1 MNITEF
7 AEQIVFGTTLEE
19 KLQRPGRLTND
30 SNRDSKRLSV
40 KSIASITPGRPYG
53 LTMSKGQG
61 GAQPPSDDQL
71 ENEKSRGQL
80 LHFLANHELLAT
92 ELMALVLLKFPDA
105 PSAFRRGV
113 LVTLQEEQAHTQ
125 MYLDRMAQC
134 GVEFGSYP
142 VSGQFWRLIEPM
154 QSPMDFVSRLSLT
167 FEQANLDYSL
177 HFATV
182 FNRIG
187 DTQTAKILHQIYT
200 DEISHVQH
208 GLHWFRQW
216 KDPQQSD
223 WDAYQSALDFPM
235 SPQRG
240 RGPRA
245 AFNRTGRCQAGLTE
259 DFIDA
264 IEVYR
269 QSRGR
274 PPIVYWF
281 DPAAESEFGGEESK
295 AINKETTRLT
305 DQLHSDLELIM
316 IAMAKEDDIVLTKRL
331 PSLGWRKQIVDAGWE
346 LPQFLALENR
356 DELKQRKLG
365 GYSPWAWTPK
375 SHNIADSISHC
386 VQVPPPKWEPSQ
398 AELFGKSFA
407 AQRLKGWMQD
417 DDMPQWFTDASCQ
430 SHIAGDR
437 DEVYQAIDAVKRLGY
452 DAAIIKNDLSASGRN
467 QFRIECR
474 MPLSARDSDRI
485 NALFGDPKTDCQQV
499 VVVVEPELDRVVD
512 LSFLWRLETEDMAPT
527 FLGWTR
533 PLITAGRR
541 YNGTKFGN
549 VFGDCPPS
557 LKRFLLS
564 DRADK
569 IHSVAQWLEPRLIQ
583 ILKQRNFA
591 GYFGVDALVCRSRK
605 NGSDEFEI
613 KPLVELNPRMT
624 MGHVALRLSKHVATG
639 VESEFRILNASQ
651 WNAAKNALDNIEIE
665 TARDGRWKSGVIK
678 LSEPTKH
685 SKLFPVML
693 VGKAAIES
701 VASAQRA
708 PNPRRSVAGAE

>member
-19 KLQRPGRLTND
+19 KLQRPEKLTND
-30 SNRDSKRLSV
+30 SNRDSKRLSAN
-40 KSIASITPGRPYG
+40 SIASITPGRPYG
-53 LTMSKGQG
+53 LEMAKGLG

-105 PSAFRRGV
+105 PLAFRRGV

-125 MYLDRMAQC
+125 MYLDRMADC

-177 HFATV
+177 HFASV
-182 FNRIG
+182 FDRIG
-187 DTQTAKILHQIYT
+187 DTDTAKILHKIYA
-200 DEISHVQH
+200 DEIGHVQH

-223 WDAYQSALDFPM
+223 WDAYQSSLDFPM

-245 AFNRTGRCQAGLTE
+245 NFNRAGRSQAGLTD

-274 PPIVYWF
+274 PPTVYWF
-281 DPAAESEFGGEESK
+281 DPAAESELSGEDSQRDKSK
-295 AINKETTRLT
+295 SKSLT
-305 DQLHSDLELIM
+305 DQLHRDLELVIV
-316 IAMAKEDDIVLTKRL
+316 AMAKEDDIVLTHSS
-331 PSLGWRKQIVDAGWE
+331 PSQQWRKQIVDAGME
-346 LPQFLALENR
+346 LPQFLTFKESTELR
-356 DELKQRKLG
+356 DRKLG
-365 GYSPWAWTPK
+365 GFSPWAWTPN
-375 SHNIADSISHC
+375 SHEVADSISQS
-386 VQVPPPKWEPSQ
+386 VQSPPPTWQSSQ
-398 AELFGKSFA
+398 IDLFRKSFA
-407 AQRLKGWMQD
+407 AGKLKDWMQQ
-417 DDMPQWFTDASCQ
+417 DDMPPWFTDVNCHG
-430 SHIAGDR
+430 HIAHNE
-437 DEVYQAIDAVKRLGY
+437 DEVTEAFNAIQDRGY
-452 DAAIIKNDLSASGRN
+452 RSAILKKDLSASGRG
-467 QFRIECR
+467 QLQIDCSR
-474 MPLSARDSDRI
+474 PLSAKDKDLI
-485 NALFGDPKTDCQQV
+485 AALFATEKGDSKQQA
-499 VVVVEPELDRVVD
+499 VVVEPELDRVVD
-512 LSFLWRLETEDMAPT
+512 LSFLWRLETADAAPT

-533 PLITAGRR
+533 PLVSPRRR
-541 YNGTKFGN
+541 YSGTKFGN
-549 VFGDCPPS
+549 VFGDCEPA
-557 LKRFLLS
+557 LKRFLLA

-569 IHSVAQWLEPRLIQ
+569 IHSVADWLEPRLANV
-583 ILKQRNFA
+583 LKERKFA
-591 GYFGVDALVCRSRK
+591 GYFGVDALVCSSPAGGTDSYK
-605 NGSDEFEI
+605 I

-624 MGHVALRLSKHVATG
+624 MGHVALKLSKNVATG
-639 VESEFRILNASQ
+639 VESEFRILNAAQ
-651 WNAAKNALDNIEIE
+651 WSTSKEKLLSVKTE
-665 TARDGRWKSGVIK
+665 TARDGRWKAGVIR
-678 LSEPTKH
+678 LSEPTEQ

-693 VGKAAIES
+693 VGKAAVS
-701 VASAQRA
+701 M
-708 PNPRRSVAGAE
+708 

>member
-19 KLQRPGRLTND
+19 KLQRPGKLTND
-30 SNRDSKRLSV
+30 SNRSSKRLSA
-40 KSIASITPGRPYG
+40 KSIARITPGRPYG
-53 LTMSKGQG
+53 LEMSKGQG

-125 MYLDRMAQC
+125 MYLDRMADC
-134 GVEFGSYP
+134 GVEFGCYP

-177 HFATV
+177 HFASV

-187 DTQTAKILHQIYT
+187 DTDTAKILHQIYT

-216 KDPQQSD
+216 KDPQQTD
-223 WDAYQSALDFPM
+223 WEAYESALDFPM

-245 AFNRTGRCQAGLTE
+245 NFNRVGRSQAGLTD

-274 PPIVYWF
+274 PPTVYWF
-281 DPAAESEFGGEESK
+281 DPAAESELTGENSRSQIE
-295 AINKETTRLT
+295 KEKNLT
-305 DQLHSDLELIM
+305 DQLHRDLELIM
-316 IAMAKEDDIVLTKRL
+316 VAVAKEDDIVLAQTV
-331 PSLGWRKQIVDAGWE
+331 PSQAWRKQIVDSGLE
-346 LPQFLALENR
+346 LPQFIPFAQHA
-356 DELKQRKLG
+356 ELQNRKLG
-365 GYSPWAWTPK
+365 GFSPWAWTPS
-375 SHNIADSISHC
+375 SHRVAASISQS
-386 VQVPPPKWEPSQ
+386 VQSPPPKWQSDQ
-398 AELFGKSFA
+398 VDLFRKSFA
-407 AQRLKGWMQD
+407 ADKLKDWLQED
-417 DDMPQWFTDASCQ
+417 DAPPWFTDGNCR
-430 SHIAGDR
+430 SHCAHDM
-437 DEVYQAIDAVKRLGY
+437 DQVEEAI
-452 DAAIIKNDLSASGRN
+452 AAIRERGYAAALVKKDLAASGRYQRQVDCHKPISTN
-467 QFRIECR
+467 DRNYIET
-474 MPLSARDSDRI
+474 LFAADGRDSDQ
-485 NALFGDPKTDCQQV
+485 A
-499 VVVVEPELDRVVD
+499 VVVVEPKLDRIAD
-512 LSFLWRLETEDMAPT
+512 LSFLWRLETTDADPT

-533 PLITAGRR
+533 PLVAAGRR
-541 YNGTKFGN
+541 YQGTKFGN
-549 VFGDCPPS
+549 VFGDCAPD
-557 LKRFLLS
+557 LKRFLLAN
-564 DRADK
+564 RAEK
-569 IHSVAQWLEPRLIQ
+569 IHSVQRWLEPRLAGL
-583 ILKQRNFA
+583 LKERCFA
-591 GYFGVDALVCRSRK
+591 GYFGVDALVCRPRA
-605 NGSDEFEI
+605 GATGGFEI

-624 MGHVALRLSKHVATG
+624 MGHIALALSKNVATG

-651 WNAAKNALDNIEIE
+651 WDACKERLQSIKIE
-665 TARDGRWKSGVIK
+665 TARDGRWKSGVIR
-678 LSEPTKH
+678 LSEPTEQ

-693 VGKAAIES
+693 VGKAAVSI
-701 VASAQRA
+701 
-708 PNPRRSVAGAE
+708 